1 MPVDLSS
8 NATEPALLT
17 RDVGKSFDRTVALRS
32 INWRVEGGEIHGLV
46 GENGAGKSTLLKIL
60 IGQYPHGTFEGAVL
74 VNGREV
80 RLRRPADAA
89 AYGIGVVP
97 QETSVIDSL
106 TVAENVMLPQLSAL
120 SSYRR
125 RTALAAVHAFLERVR
140 IPLEASVQA
149 DQLSTSE
156 KQLLMIARA
165 LYVEPRVLLLDE
177 PSTALTDTEVDNLYR
192 IVRGVKEQ
200 GGSVV
205 LVSHRLDEIIHL
217 CDTVSVLR
225 DGELVDRIHRT
236 ELTAERV
243 ITSMIGQDLGDV
255 FPTRVDEPRDECAL
269 RVEGIRVRHP
279 HFDDRWVVDDVSF
292 SVRRG
297 EIVGLAGHLGSGRTE
312 LLRAILGD
320 IPSEGSVAVEGVD
333 LHPRN
338 PTTALAFGLQ
348 MTPEDRQKDGL
359 FFNLD
364 IVENLTMG
372 VVGAFAKRGTIDVTR
387 RRALTE
393 RLMRRV
399 SITAPSMFSSPHE
412 LSGGNQQKVVLAR
425 SLART
430 PRVLMLD
437 EPTKGIDIG
446 AKSQVYELIAGLA
459 DQGLGVLLVSS
470 ELEELLG
477 LCQRILVLRDGRIER
492 IISDVAQV
500 SRAELSTIT
509 MRADSIETA

>member
-1 MPVDLSS
+1 VPVELPS
-8 NATEPALLT
+8 NPPEPALLT
-17 RDVGKSFDRTVALRS
+17 RDVGKSFDRTIALRS
-32 INWRVEGGEIHGLV
+32 INWKVERGEIHGLV

-60 IGQYPHGTFEGAVL
+60 TGQYPHGAFEGTVL
-74 VNGREV
+74 VDGCEV
-80 RLRRPADAA
+80 RLRRPSDAA

-106 TVAENVMLPQLSAL
+106 TVAENVMLPQRSAF
-120 SSYRR
+120 SSYRMR
-125 RTALAAVHAFLERVR
+125 AAITAVHAFLDRVR
-140 IPLEASVQA
+140 IPLDASVQA

-165 LYVEPRVLLLDE
+165 LYADPTVLLLDE

-225 DGELVDRIHRT
+225 DGELVDLVDRA
-236 ELTAERV
+236 ELTPERV
-243 ITSMIGQDLGDV
+243 ITSMIGQDLGEV
-255 FPTRVDEPRDECAL
+255 FPTRVDDARDESAL
-269 RVEGIRVRHP
+269 RVDGIRVRHP
-279 HFDDRWVVDDVSF
+279 HFNDRWIVDDVSF
-292 SVRRG
+292 TVHRG

-312 LLRAILGD
+312 LLRAIVGD
-320 IPSEGSVAVEGVD
+320 IPSEGNVAVGGDD
-333 LHPRN
+333 LHPRD
-338 PTTALAFGLQ
+338 PTTALAVGLQ

-372 VVGAFAKRGTIDVTR
+372 VVGALAKRGMIDMTR
-387 RRALTE
+387 RRMLTE
-393 RLMRRV
+393 RLMRQV
-399 SITAPSMFSSPHE
+399 SIAAPSMFSSPHE

-425 SLART
+425 SLAHT

-446 AKSQVYELIAGLA
+446 AKSQVYELIANLA

-470 ELEELLG
+470 ELEEAMRPNLG
-477 LCQRILVLRDGRIER
+477 
-492 IISDVAQV
+492 
-500 SRAELSTIT
+500 
-509 MRADSIETA
+509 TARRTNQPHHQ

>member
-1 MPVDLSS
+1 
-8 NATEPALLT
+8 
-17 RDVGKSFDRTVALRS
+17 
-32 INWRVEGGEIHGLV
+32 
-46 GENGAGKSTLLKIL
+46 
-60 IGQYPHGTFEGAVL
+60 
-74 VNGREV
+74 
-80 RLRRPADAA
+80 
-89 AYGIGVVP
+89 
-97 QETSVIDSL
+97 
-106 TVAENVMLPQLSAL
+106 
-120 SSYRR
+120 
-125 RTALAAVHAFLERVR
+125 
-140 IPLEASVQA
+140 
-149 DQLSTSE
+149 
-156 KQLLMIARA
+156 
-165 LYVEPRVLLLDE
+165 
-177 PSTALTDTEVDNLYR
+177 
-192 IVRGVKEQ
+192 
-200 GGSVV
+200 
-205 LVSHRLDEIIHL
+205 
-217 CDTVSVLR
+217 
-225 DGELVDRIHRT
+225 
-236 ELTAERV
+236 
-243 ITSMIGQDLGDV
+243 MIGQDLGDV